1 MGHIFLT
8 AVSKVNLMI
17 TLDFGGR
24 SVSLGDTDALP
35 ESCQRRVVA

>member
-17 TLDFGGR
+17 TLDFGAG
-24 SVSLGDTDALP
+24 SVSLRDTGAPPDF
-35 ESCQRRVVA
+35 CQRRVVA